1 VANPS
6 HSKNGDLEG
15 KVEMSRVRIRN
26 TSTSNIGFSF
36 GFLFR
41 GQQSLVEESRLSEG
55 DKRMIAAKKLVVEP
69 EKMPMPEPVKEEVKS
84 NVPENKG
91 APEGINEIPPAPV
104 KPPIPSAVP
113 TTPVAP
119 VVEPGPVAPAAAPAV
134 ESATPAKPKHT
145 EAQLKELSKKELKE
159 LSKGL
164 GADGRSRGS
173 MIAKILES
181 QEK

>member
-1 VANPS
+1 
-6 HSKNGDLEG
+6 
-15 KVEMSRVRIRN
+15 
-26 TSTSNIGFSF
+26 
-36 GFLFR
+36 
-41 GQQSLVEESRLSEG
+41 
-55 DKRMIAAKKLVVEP
+55 MIVAKKLVVEP